1 MMNLMLFYSTI
12 EVEPMKETTKW
23 TYNVYKKRNNALFLN
38 ELNEIKVEF
47 DLIFVSLVDKI
58 SCDSFCSLSSS
69 SVSIPHIENSLYN
82 SPTGFLGMSYLFL
95 IQFIQL

>member
-1 MMNLMLFYSTI
+1 
-12 EVEPMKETTKW
+12 
-23 TYNVYKKRNNALFLN
+23 LFLN

-58 SCDSFCSLSSS
+58 SCDSCSLSSS

-82 SPTGFLGMSYLFL
+82 SPTGDTLGMSYLFL
-95 IQFIQL
+95 SNLYNCRRFYQNFIRDVRGYAGY

>member
-1 MMNLMLFYSTI
+1 MDLQRFNK
-12 EVEPMKETTKW
+12 KEIMHC
-23 TYNVYKKRNNALFLN
+23 FLN

-58 SCDSFCSLSSS
+58 SCAIVCSLSSS

-82 SPTGFLGMSYLFL
+82 SPTGDTWYELSIFLSNLYNCRRFY
-95 IQFIQL
+95 QNFIRDVRGYAGY

>member
-1 MMNLMLFYSTI
+1 LLDDEFNAFSCSTI
-12 EVEPMKETTKW
+12 EVEPIERDKRNGLTTFQH
-23 TYNVYKKRNNALFLN
+23 KRNNALFLN

-69 SVSIPHIENSLYN
+69 SVSIPHIENS
-82 SPTGFLGMSYLFL
+82 S
-95 IQFIQL
+95 